1 VCAPYTPTSSKLY
14 SVGPAVPTSDFV
26 SATIAVDP

>member
-1 VCAPYTPTSSKLY
+1 VCAPYTPSGSTLY

-26 SATIAVDP
+26 SATISIDP